1 MFNSSAIKTKR
12 ELLGLSQQEL
22 GDKLNVSQKTISS
35 WESGRTEPNM
45 AMVQKICDVL
55 SLDFDSL
62 LLSERKKPSENSS
75 GDENTILKLYRNA
88 DESTKEMVRR
98 ILIYAIKFNGK
109 E

>member
-1 MFNSSAIKTKR
+1 MFKSSAIKAKR
-12 ELLGLSQQEL
+12 EFLGLSQQEL

-45 AMVQKICDVL
+45 AMVQKICDIL
-55 SLDFDSL
+55 SLDFDIL
-62 LLSERKKPSENSS
+62 LPSERKKEDLS

-98 ILIYAIKFNGK
+98 ILIYAKKFNDK